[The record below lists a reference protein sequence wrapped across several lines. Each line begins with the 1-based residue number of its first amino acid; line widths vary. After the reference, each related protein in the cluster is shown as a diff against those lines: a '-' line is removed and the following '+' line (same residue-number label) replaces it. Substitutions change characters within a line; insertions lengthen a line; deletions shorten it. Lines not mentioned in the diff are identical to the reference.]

1 MTRTGSATAADR
13 WRRAADRL
21 DDTLGDDLERKIVAH
36 HTHRLARLG
45 CRSALAPG
53 PGRWAAGS
61 PPPRRDNSFE
71 LLVDGATALP
81 RFAEALVAARSDVT
95 IAGWEIT
102 PGFALTRSGR
112 PLVLR
117 DVLAELA
124 ERLPVRVLLWAGAP
138 LPVFRP
144 WRLNALAVRRAL
156 TTDTR
161 IRVALDSRERP
172 LHTHHEKLIVIDGEV
187 AFVGGIDLTDDP
199 LDRFDSSDHPYRR
212 LRGWHD
218 VACELRGPIVG
229 DVAAH
234 LALRWGQVTGE
245 RLSVAHPAAAGDVEA
260 QLVTTIPER
269 HYAGAPHGSFR
280 ILESYLRAIRGAQ
293 RFIYL
298 ENQFLWAPEIVAAL
312 RDKLA
317 HPPSP
322 DFRLVVLLPSRA
334 NSGQDDTQG
343 QLGVLAAADRG
354 GRRLLACTI
363 YARSA
368 GATSAPVYVHA
379 KVGIVDDDWL
389 TVGSANLNDHS
400 LFNDTEV
407 NVVTH
412 DPALARAA
420 RLRLWSEHL
429 EAPPGE
435 LQGDPVALID
445 ARWRPIATA
454 QQARREA
461 GEAMTHRLAGLP
473 HVSRRLRR
481 LLGPLDGVVVDG

>member
-1 MTRTGSATAADR
+1 MAEHSWQDRAT
-13 WRRAADRL
+13 RL
-21 DDTLGDDLERKIVAH
+21 DGALGEGLEHQVVNH
-36 HTHRLARLG
+36 HGRRLARLG
-45 CRSALAPG
+45 HRSALAPG

-61 PPPRRDNSFE
+61 PPPRRGNSLE

-81 RFAEALVAARSDVT
+81 RFAEALLAARSDVT

-102 PGFALTRSGR
+102 PGFALTRSEH

-144 WRLNALAVRRAL
+144 WRLNALAVRRKL

-161 IRVALDSRERP
+161 IAVALDSRERP

-199 LDRFDSSDHPYRR
+199 LDRFDSSDHLYRR

-245 RLSVAHPAAAGDVEA
+245 SLPVAYPAAAGNVEA
-260 QLVTTIPER
+260 QLVTTIPEH
-269 HYAGAPHGSFR
+269 HYAGAANGSFR
-280 ILESYLRAIRGAQ
+280 ILESYLRAIRGAR

-312 RDKLA
+312 RDKLV

-322 DFRLVVLLPSRA
+322 DFRLVVLLPSKA
-334 NSGQDDTQG
+334 NSGEDDTQG
-343 QLGVLAAADRG
+343 QLGVLAAADRD

-420 RLRLWSEHL
+420 RIRLWSEHL
-429 EAPPGE
+429 EAPPAE
-435 LQGDPVALID
+435 LQGDPVELID
-445 ARWRPIATA
+445 TRWRPIATA

>member
-1 MTRTGSATAADR
+1 MARTGSGAAPAQ

-21 DDTLGDDLERKIVAH
+21 DDALGDDLERQVAAH
-36 HTHRLARLG
+36 HSRRLARLG
-45 CRSALAPG
+45 WSEALAPG

-61 PPPRRDNSFE
+61 PPPRRGNACE

-81 RFAEALVAARSDVT
+81 RVAEALLAARSHVT

-102 PGFALTRSGR
+102 PGFALTRSER
-112 PLVLR
+112 PVVLR

-144 WRLNALAVRRAL
+144 WRLNALAARREL
-156 TTDTR
+156 TADTH
-161 IRVALDSRERP
+161 ISVALDDRERP
-172 LHTHHEKLIVIDGEV
+172 LHAHHEKVIVIDGEV

-199 LDRFDSSDHPYRR
+199 LDRFDSSEHAYRR
-212 LRGWHD
+212 VRGWHD
-218 VACELRGPIVG
+218 VACELHGPIVG

-234 LALRWGQVTGE
+234 LALRWRQVTGE
-245 RLSVAHPAAAGDVEA
+245 SLPVVYPAAAGDVEA

-269 HYAGAPHGSFR
+269 RYAGAPNGSFR
-280 ILESYLRAIRGAQ
+280 ILESYLRAIRGAR

-298 ENQFLWAPEIVAAL
+298 ENQFLWSPEIVAAL

-322 DFRLVVLLPSRA
+322 DFRLVLLLPSRA
-334 NSGQDDTQG
+334 DSGEDDTQG
-343 QLGVLAAADRG
+343 QLGVLAAADG
-354 GRRLLACTI
+354 GGQRLLAATL

-379 KVGIVDDDWL
+379 KVGVVDDDWL

-407 NVVTH
+407 NVVAH
-412 DPALARAA
+412 DPELARAA
-420 RLRLWSEHL
+420 RLRLWTEHL
-429 EAPPGE
+429 EAQPVE
-435 LQGDPVALID
+435 LQGDPIELID
-445 ARWRPIATA
+445 ARWRPIAAA

-481 LLGPLDGVVVDG
+481 LLGPLDGIVVDG

>member
-1 MTRTGSATAADR
+1 MTPDSWSSAAARVDR
-13 WRRAADRL
+13 A
-21 DDTLGDDLERKIVAH
+21 LGDGLERQVVSH
-36 HTHRLARLG
+36 HRRRLNRLEWG
-45 CRSALAPG
+45 HALSPG

-61 PPPRRDNSFE
+61 PAPRQGNALE

-81 RFAEALVAARSDVT
+81 RFAEALLAARSDVT
-95 IAGWEIT
+95 IAGWDIT
-102 PGFALTRSGR
+102 PEFALTRSGPR
-112 PLVLR
+112 LVLG

-124 ERLPVRVLLWAGAP
+124 ERLPVHVLLWAGAP

-144 WRLNALAVRRAL
+144 WRLNALAVRRKL

-161 IRVALDSRERP
+161 IAVALDSRERP
-172 LHTHHEKLIVIDGEV
+172 LHTHHEKLIVIDGAL

-212 LRGWHD
+212 VRGWHD

-234 LALRWGQVTGE
+234 IALRWREVTGE
-245 RLSVAHPAAAGDVEA
+245 SLPVAYPDAAGDVEA

-269 HYAGAPHGSFR
+269 HYAGAPQGSFR
-280 ILESYLRAIRGAQ
+280 IVESYLRAIRGAR

-312 RDKLA
+312 RDTLV

-322 DFRLVVLLPSRA
+322 AFRLVVLLPSRA
-334 NSGQDDTQG
+334 NSGEDDTQG
-343 QLGVLAAADRG
+343 QLGVLAEADHD
-354 GRRLLACTI
+354 GRRFLACTL

-412 DPALARAA
+412 DPALTRAA
-420 RLRLWSEHL
+420 RIRLWSEHL
-429 EAPPGE
+429 EAPPEE
-435 LQGDPVALID
+435 LQGDPVELID
-445 ARWRPIATA
+445 SRWRPIAA
-454 QQARREA
+454 EQQARREA
-461 GEAMTHRLAGLP
+461 GAAMTHRLARLP
-473 HVSRRLRR
+473 HVSKRLRR